1 VQTPL
6 LGGRDPHD
14 IARDVAPALDAALRK
29 GGARRSGDE
38 KTKAARSAYKAASTP
53 STENFPSGARYVGA
67 SYVVVSSV
75 LLPGF
80 PVRLEG
86 AAATLGVPKSARAL
100 GNAGVVSMAQAC
112 AAIAVD
118 LGVNALDA
126 ECRFNGTAALGASVS
141 SAERGEDRHKKNGV
155 TVGQSVVILADVGAD
170 LKRARAAV
178 ERARPE
184 RRRAFST
191 VTAVVGG
198 GENGV
203 GVAEAQYARAEAFLA
218 FAIPVADEAARV
230 VARAA
235 LSTKGLDAALSRAV
249 GERAVA
255 RAADK
260 APSAADVAAL
270 DPAPDGFFD
279 APSDAATSRLVASHP
294 ELDETV
300 FMRDD
305 PVFERDVPGER
316 GKQGALGG
324 VSRFDETR
332 DAEAKAAAEL
342 ALRQAK
348 ARTAKAQ
355 LLALHRMSPRLA
367 DLGDGV
373 APKAAKAGRGELGL
387 LSSTVVLAAAALVAA
402 DARRR
407 APRAGDAGEREP
419 LLAAAV

>member
-1 VQTPL
+1 M
-6 LGGRDPHD
+6 
-14 IARDVAPALDAALRK
+14 AA
-29 GGARRSGDE
+29 
-38 KTKAARSAYKAASTP
+38 
-53 STENFPSGARYVGA
+53 
-67 SYVVVSSV
+67 
-75 LLPGF
+75 
-80 PVRLEG
+80 EG
-86 AAATLGVPKSARAL
+86 
-100 GNAGVVSMAQAC
+100 
-112 AAIAVD
+112 
-118 LGVNALDA
+118 
-126 ECRFNGTAALGASVS
+126 
-141 SAERGEDRHKKNGV
+141 
-155 TVGQSVVILADVGAD
+155 
-170 LKRARAAV
+170 
-178 ERARPE
+178 
-184 RRRAFST
+184 
-191 VTAVVGG
+191 
-198 GENGV
+198 
-203 GVAEAQYARAEAFLA
+203 
-218 FAIPVADEAARV
+218 
-230 VARAA
+230 
-235 LSTKGLDAALSRAV
+235 
-249 GERAVA
+249 AVA

-279 APSDAATSRLVASHP
+279 PPSSSAREKKAATSRLVASHP

-373 APKAAKAGRGELGL
+373 APKAAKAGRGKLGL

-419 LLAAAV
+419 LVRKDTLAAAV

>member
-1 VQTPL
+1 
-6 LGGRDPHD
+6 
-14 IARDVAPALDAALRK
+14 
-29 GGARRSGDE
+29 
-38 KTKAARSAYKAASTP
+38 
-53 STENFPSGARYVGA
+53 
-67 SYVVVSSV
+67 
-75 LLPGF
+75 
-80 PVRLEG
+80 
-86 AAATLGVPKSARAL
+86 
-100 GNAGVVSMAQAC
+100 
-112 AAIAVD
+112 
-118 LGVNALDA
+118 
-126 ECRFNGTAALGASVS
+126 
-141 SAERGEDRHKKNGV
+141 
-155 TVGQSVVILADVGAD
+155 
-170 LKRARAAV
+170 V

-198 GENGV
+198 GENSV

-270 DPAPDGFFD
+270 DPAPDGFHD

-316 GKQGALGG
+316 GRQGALGG

-419 LLAAAV
+419 LVRKDTLAAAV